1 MQLLHQKVSRDC
13 TAAEEHCDGDENG
26 DSFSQG
32 EILDGQRVGRQ
43 SREDDY
49 QSRMGKGVNHS
60 VNVGTD
66 DHMVLQH
73 FLVAFQRK
81 AVGPEEK
88 AALLDLRSQGK
99 GYADHMDNGS
109 QHDRHDDQH
118 DKDVH
123 HIEDPV
129 A

>member
-1 MQLLHQKVSRDC
+1 MVMKMVIPFLKGKSLM
-13 TAAEEHCDGDENG
+13 
-26 DSFSQG
+26 
-32 EILDGQRVGRQ
+32 VGRQ

-66 DHMVLQH
+66 NHMVLQH

-88 AALLDLRSQGK
+88 AALLDLRSQ
-99 GYADHMDNGS
+99 
-109 QHDRHDDQH
+109 
-118 DKDVH
+118 
-123 HIEDPV
+123 
-129 A
+129 

>member
-1 MQLLHQKVSRDC
+1 MQLLHQKVSRDR

-49 QSRMGKGVNHS
+49 QSRMGKSVNHS

-66 DHMVLQH
+66 NHMVLQH

-88 AALLDLRSQGK
+88 AALLDLRSQ
-99 GYADHMDNGS
+99 
-109 QHDRHDDQH
+109 
-118 DKDVH
+118 
-123 HIEDPV
+123 
-129 A
+129 